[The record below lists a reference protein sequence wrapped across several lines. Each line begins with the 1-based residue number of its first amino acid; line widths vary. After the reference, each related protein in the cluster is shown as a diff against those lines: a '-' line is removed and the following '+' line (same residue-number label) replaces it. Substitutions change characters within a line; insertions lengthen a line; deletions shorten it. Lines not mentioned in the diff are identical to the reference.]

1 MLNHNRNNNRA
12 KHTPHRNRKS
22 GVNHMFLLLICFFII
37 IIAVSVGFVIHSLGI
52 SRSSSLPV
60 QSQSDSYPSISAA
73 PLTTIDVNTNTAII
87 DSSIPYTHSITL
99 SKYTSLPLW
108 GKIIFLDPGHG
119 GKDSGCI
126 YTTGNQKY
134 LESDINLTIAAMT
147 RTALEAKGATVIM
160 LRTDDSWVSLYN
172 RISLAHLNC
181 IQYADQMNSSI
192 LNSNDETRLINE
204 LSASVEINTDT
215 VSSGGMG
222 IMVGTG
228 VGSELDLLMK
238 LEKNLPDVLYLS
250 IHTNSNPYSSLH
262 GTQVYYVTDESVIS
276 DENNMVKTDS
286 QYRNN
291 PDFPIRDYYYGR
303 NGTRNQFLAQSLYDA
318 IAGSA
323 PQMKTNAV
331 PVLSSNYA
339 VLREHNLSGALI
351 EVGFITNKKDR
362 AFLTDN
368 ILIADISSG
377 IAEGCVNFFA

>member
-1 MLNHNRNNNRA
+1 MLNQNRSNSRA
-12 KHTPHRNRKS
+12 KHTPHRNRKN
-22 GVNHMFLLLICFFII
+22 GVNHMLLILICFSII
-37 IIAVSVGFVIHSLGI
+37 IIAIPVGFVIHNLNMSQ
-52 SRSSSLPV
+52 SSSLPSL
-60 QSQSDSYPSISAA
+60 SQSVSSLSTSAA
-73 PLTTIDVNTNTAII
+73 TLAALDIKPNTAIVDI
-87 DSSIPYTHSITL
+87 SVPYTNTITF
-99 SKYTSLPLW
+99 SEDTTLPLW
-108 GKIIFLDPGHG
+108 GKVILLDPGHG

-134 LESDINLTIAAMT
+134 LESTINLTIAAKT
-147 RTALEAKGATVIM
+147 KIALEALGATVIM

-192 LNSNDETRLINE
+192 LNSNDETRLIKE
-204 LSASVEINTDT
+204 LSASVKINSDT
-215 VSSGGMG
+215 ISSGGMG

-228 VGSELDLLMK
+228 VGAELAFLMN
-238 LEKNLPDVLYLS
+238 LEKNLTDVLYLS

-262 GTQVYYVTDESVIS
+262 GTQVYFVTDESVIS

-291 PDFPIRDYYYGR
+291 PDFPIRDNYYGR

-339 VLREHNLSGALI
+339 VLREHNLTGALI

-362 AFLTDN
+362 AFLTNN

-377 IAEGCVNFFA
+377 IAEGCANFFA